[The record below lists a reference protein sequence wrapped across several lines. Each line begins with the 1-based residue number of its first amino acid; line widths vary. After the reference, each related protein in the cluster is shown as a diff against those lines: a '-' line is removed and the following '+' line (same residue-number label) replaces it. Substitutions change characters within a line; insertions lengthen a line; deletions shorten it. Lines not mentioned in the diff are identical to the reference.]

1 MHKLWLIIHRE
12 YVVRVRTRT
21 FIFSTVG
28 LPAVMIALIL
38 VPAYFAGR
46 HAEHTVNIAIVDQ
59 VGGVGALAAKRLETH
74 TLPDGEPEFK
84 VVKTIEPPDASTRTL
99 DEMRK
104 QVLAGKLGGFL
115 LFPSGMLSGAEAEFH
130 TRNPGDFA
138 FTADLKDAATQ
149 AAIGGR
155 LAQQNVRVT
164 DLDHVLK
171 PVMMNVEKISSEGE
185 TQEKGQTF
193 QAAVLLAVIL
203 YSSLL
208 MYGITTMRSIQ
219 EEKSTRIMEILLS
232 SVRPFPLLAGKILGV
247 GAVGFTQYLIWAL
260 AGAGV
265 LTYGA
270 VMMSAL
276 SAGGAAFHLHF
287 PLGLWFWFVMYFLG
301 GYFLF
306 ASLFAAVGAAV
317 SSEQDAN
324 QAQIPITMLLVFSFV
339 MFPVVVRNPGSHM
352 AVVLTMIPFFSPIL
366 MVLRIALESPPL
378 WQILMSFSI
387 LAATTVAMVYLSA
400 KIYRVGVLMYGKRP
414 TLIEMIRWLR
424 YT

>member
-1 MHKLWLIIHRE
+1 MHKLWLVIHRE

-21 FIFSTVG
+21 FILSTIG
-28 LPAVMIALIL
+28 LPALMIGALVI
-38 VPAYFAGR
+38 PAYFASR
-46 HAEHTVNIAIVDQ
+46 HSSHTLNIAIVDQ
-59 VGGVGALAAKRLETH
+59 VGGLGRLAAQHLETH
-74 TLPDGEPEFK
+74 SLPNGESQFNI
-84 VVKTIEPPDASTRTL
+84 VRTIERPADPARALEDLRQQVRTGKIDGYLLLPP
-99 DEMRK
+99 
-104 QVLAGKLGGFL
+104 
-115 LFPSGMLSGAEAEFH
+115 GMLSGSLAEFH
-130 TRNPGDFA
+130 TRNPGDFTLA
-138 FTADLKDAATQ
+138 TALGNAATQ

-155 LAQQNVRVT
+155 LARDNVHISN
-164 DLDHVLK
+164 LDHLLARVK
-171 PVMMNVEKISSEGE
+171 MEVVKVNSEGE

-203 YSSLL
+203 YTSLL
-208 MYGITTMRSIQ
+208 LYGINTMRSIQ

-247 GAVGFTQYLIWAL
+247 GAVGFTQYLIWAI

-270 VMMSAL
+270 VMMSL
-276 SAGGAAFHLHF
+276 FNSTGSAFHLHF
-287 PLGLWFWFVMYFLG
+287 PVVLWFWFVVYFLG
-301 GYFLF
+301 GYLLY

-324 QAQIPITMLLVFSFV
+324 QAQVPISMLLVISFV
-339 MFPVVVRNPGSHM
+339 MFPIVARDPSSHLSV
-352 AVVLTMIPFFSPIL
+352 ALTMVPFFSPIL

-378 WQILMSFSI
+378 WQVLLSVGILVG
-387 LAATTVAMVYLSA
+387 TTLGMIYLSA

-414 TLIEMIRWLR
+414 SLVEMIRWLR